1 MQTIIKCS
9 NCGIDLAV
17 DQTAASGVYSC
28 PSCGTHF
35 QVGASPATAADLA
48 NAPEP
53 VIKKPALVMTPPQP
67 RSVASH
73 SPAMQRPGLS
83 LPHSNVYAAKPSDKT
98 IPIIIG
104 SIAALCIICVT
115 VIIINSKGSG
125 NAAPAQTAQVV
136 AKPTHTDVRKGIE
149 EKAQEFLDASAPTVE
164 RELQEAKEEQEEFD
178 AEMERQ
184 RKFLASMYGEKYFDG
199 DEDAGQQFVLAIEE
213 ILERMPE
220 SEEQAREWLVEKMT
234 ENPVLKPFLAKIDE
248 MPFSEGSNKGPTAF
262 LKQYQSFG
270 TGFFISADGWIVSNR
285 HVVGNAKEVDV
296 RLSDGTTHRAK
307 VVKKD
312 QAFDLAL
319 IKVDAKAHK
328 CLPISKGNT
337 DLGLGRPVFTIGF
350 PNPMLQGIE
359 PKYTD
364 GKVSATA
371 GLGDDKNFYQI
382 SIPVQPGNSGGAM
395 VDAETG
401 WVVGVITLRLEST
414 ADGRSAQN
422 VSYAIKSS
430 ALHGFVENFNNSG
443 SDKIAIAASKASS
456 ANNAIEL
463 AKDSAVQ
470 ILVPREAAK
479 PEKDDE

>member
-1 MQTIIKCS
+1 MSQ
-9 NCGIDLAV
+9 
-17 DQTAASGVYSC
+17 
-28 PSCGTHF
+28 
-35 QVGASPATAADLA
+35 
-48 NAPEP
+48 
-53 VIKKPALVMTPPQP
+53 PQP
-67 RSVASH
+67 RSA
-73 SPAMQRPGLS
+73 PAPMPTMPRPGLS
-83 LPHSNVYAAKPSDKT
+83 QHQPSPYAAKASDKT
-98 IPIIIG
+98 IPIMIG

-125 NAAPAQTAQVV
+125 DAASAQTAQV
-136 AKPTHTDVRKGIE
+136 ATKPTHTDVRKGIE

-164 RELQEAKEEQEEFD
+164 RELQEAKEEQKEYD

-184 RKFLASMYGEKYFDG
+184 REFLATMYGEKYFDG
-199 DEDAGQQFVLAIEE
+199 DEKAGQQFVLAMEE
-213 ILERMPE
+213 ILEMMPE
-220 SEEQAREWLVEKMT
+220 SEQQAREWLVEKMT
-234 ENPVLKPFLAKIDE
+234 KNPVLKPYLAKIDE
-248 MPFSEGSNKGPTAF
+248 MPFSESSNKGPTAF

-285 HVVGNAKEVDV
+285 HVVGSANEVDV

-312 QAFDLAL
+312 QTFDLAL
-319 IKVDAKAHK
+319 IKVDAKAHT

-337 DLGLGRPVFTIGF
+337 DLGLGRSVFTIGF
-350 PNPMLQGIE
+350 PNPILQGIE

-430 ALHGFVENFNNSG
+430 ALHGFVENFNNSAPEKIEIAVSKTSSG
-443 SDKIAIAASKASS
+443 SG
-456 ANNAIEL
+456 AIEL

-479 PEKDDE
+479 PDKEEE